1 MYSPVPFLQQSVQET
16 NQNKQVRPT
25 EHTDVDRTAMQSQ
38 GNNNTSRC
46 YQWKWNPLNVCDG
59 FVMFP
64 WRFHC
69 VLCISV
75 FPSTIRHGNNWK
87 QTETYIGRHRTKW
100 YNEIC
105 KNVQTYVSPPYMT
118 FSLCFMCSPCQS
130 VVVAVVVA
138 LCKVLSVLFSTEFT
152 WKKLSTEVYLD
163 KVWKQLKT
171 NRLENNWKQTETNRT
186 HRGLPG

>member
-1 MYSPVPFLQQSVQET
+1 
-16 NQNKQVRPT
+16 
-25 EHTDVDRTAMQSQ
+25 MQSQ

-59 FVMFP
+59 FVMFR

-152 WKKLSTEVYLD
+152 WKKLSSEVYLD